1 MMTTGQDIFCLKLPH
16 SLTSQFK
23 YKWLAPRKEILGYQV
38 TSRFTCQDFFRIYR
52 NPVLFHLLESILLTV
67 FVPPK
72 TDFIEIRMFR
82 KMALQSRTLM

>member
-38 TSRFTCQDFFRIYR
+38 TSRFTCQVFF
-52 NPVLFHLLESILLTV
+52 SG
-67 FVPPK
+67 
-72 TDFIEIRMFR
+72 FIATQFYF
-82 KMALQSRTLM
+82 TC